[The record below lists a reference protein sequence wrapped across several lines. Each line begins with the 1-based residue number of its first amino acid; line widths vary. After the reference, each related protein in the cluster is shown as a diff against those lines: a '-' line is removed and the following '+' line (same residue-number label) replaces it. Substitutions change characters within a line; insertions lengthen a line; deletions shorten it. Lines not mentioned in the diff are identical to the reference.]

1 MNLSFQTRALVAL
14 AAAMALGGCSKNSAE
29 PGQPA
34 TTATA
39 AASGAGTTT
48 ITGTTPPA
56 PSGDALK
63 VGDPAPDFSAKS
75 HDGKDVKLSAYK
87 GHPVVVYFYPKD
99 ETPGCTKQACGFRDA
114 WNELDKK
121 GVVLIG
127 ISADNDASHRA
138 FAEHHKLPFLLVSDP
153 DGKLAKQFGVPFRM
167 CFTSRQTIVIDAEGR
182 IKKLY
187 RDVDVSTHANDVLKD
202 VG

>member
-1 MNLSFQTRALVAL
+1 MTLIRMSIGLAATAVCAL
-14 AAAMALGGCSKNSAE
+14 ALGCSKNTAEPTKPSAE
-29 PGQPA
+29 PAP
-34 TTATA
+34 
-39 AASGAGTTT
+39 SGATSNVA
-48 ITGTTPPA
+48 A
-56 PSGDALK
+56 PNGDALK
-63 VGDPAPDFSAKS
+63 VGDAAPDFAAKS

-127 ISADNDASHRA
+127 VSADSDASHKA

-167 CFTSRQTIVIDAEGR
+167 GFTSRQTIVIDAEGR

-187 RDVDVSTHANDVLKD
+187 RDVDVSTHATDVLKD